1 MTEPGKRNVKSAL
14 CEIVLPVISLSVS
27 STDQEDADEFD
38 SPLRF
43 VQLLFFYLDFL
54 CAALF
59 ICFLLLWRELCIRIA
74 TDKRSNMSEL

>member
-27 STDQEDADEFD
+27 STDQEDADEFG

-43 VQLLFFYLDFL
+43 VQL
-54 CAALF
+54 
-59 ICFLLLWRELCIRIA
+59 
-74 TDKRSNMSEL
+74 

>member
-1 MTEPGKRNVKSAL
+1 MHVVSINSFLCIHCSLLLSMMTEQGKRNVKSAL

-43 VQLLFFYLDFL
+43 VQL
-54 CAALF
+54 
-59 ICFLLLWRELCIRIA
+59 
-74 TDKRSNMSEL
+74 